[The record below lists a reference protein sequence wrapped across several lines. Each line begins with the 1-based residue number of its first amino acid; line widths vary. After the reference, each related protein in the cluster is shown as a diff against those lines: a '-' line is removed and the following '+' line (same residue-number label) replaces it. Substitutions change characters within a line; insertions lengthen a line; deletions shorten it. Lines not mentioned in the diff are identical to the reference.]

1 MKRKP
6 FGLALLVALI
16 CGFSLAT
23 HAMDEA
29 APDAPEAAAEQVTL
43 TGTMTCAKCDLGE
56 GDACQ
61 SVLIVGEGEQKTTY
75 YIASKEKHEKICK
88 GAVEGV
94 TVTGTVA
101 EAEEGKKTLTPS
113 KIEMPEAEAEA

>member
-6 FGLALLVALI
+6 FGLALLVALV
-16 CGFSLAT
+16 CGFTLAT
-23 HAMDEA
+23 HAMEEV
-29 APDAPEAAAEQVTL
+29 APEAAAEEVTL

-61 SVLIVGEGEQKTTY
+61 SVLIVGEGDEKTTY
-75 YIASKEKHEKICK
+75 YIASKEKHAKVCK
-88 GAVEGV
+88 EAVDGV

-101 EAEEGKKTLTPS
+101 EAEDGKKTLTAS
-113 KIEMPEAEAEA
+113 KIEMPAAEAEA